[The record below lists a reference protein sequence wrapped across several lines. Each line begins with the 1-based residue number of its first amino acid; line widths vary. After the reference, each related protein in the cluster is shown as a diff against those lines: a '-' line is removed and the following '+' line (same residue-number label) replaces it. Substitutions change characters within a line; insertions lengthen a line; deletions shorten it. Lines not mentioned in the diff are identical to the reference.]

1 MYKLFLILLISSVL
15 FSCDIRNNGPKID
28 VPADST
34 KLTAS
39 YSDSTTIEM
48 IDTVFNFGTITDGEN
63 VEFSFRFKNTGTNS
77 LIVSSAVASCGCT
90 VPEKPEEPVK
100 PGETGFIKVA
110 FNSQGRV
117 GDTHKEVTVSSN
129 AYPAFPPLH
138 LRGKVV
144 AKN

>member
-1 MYKLFLILLISSVL
+1 MNKLFSILFISSVL
-15 FSCDIRNNGPKID
+15 FSCDIRNNGKNID
-28 VPADST
+28 VQADST
-34 KLTAS
+34 KATAS
-39 YSDSTTIEM
+39 FTDSTMVEM

-63 VEFSFRFKNTGTNS
+63 VEFSFRFKNIGSNP

-90 VPEKPEEPVK
+90 VPEKPEEPIR

-129 AYPAFPPLH
+129 AHPAFPPLY

>member
-1 MYKLFLILLISSVL
+1 MNKFFLILLIASVL
-15 FSCDIRNNGPKID
+15 ISCDIRNNGKTKD
-28 VPADST
+28 VQGDST
-34 KLTAS
+34 KAIAS
-39 YSDSTTIEM
+39 YKDSTTVEM

-63 VEFSFRFKNTGTNS
+63 VEFSFRFKNTGSNP

-90 VPEKPEEPVK
+90 VPEKPEEPIR

-110 FNSQGRV
+110 YNSQGRV

-129 AYPAFPPLH
+129 AYPAFPPLQ